1 MRRTVDHNRAN
12 IRPAT
17 ADTTQVSIALQ
28 MVLQLERVE
37 YRPRGTTI
45 GGSSTCCIH
54 TTSGELNFI
63 AGDNAFFLPPG
74 DRVADILEWSGDA
87 LGIRNYEQ

>member
-28 MVLQLERVE
+28 MVLMLEKVE
-37 YRPRGTTI
+37 YR
-45 GGSSTCCIH
+45 
-54 TTSGELNFI
+54 LK
-63 AGDNAFFLPPG
+63 
-74 DRVADILEWSGDA
+74 
-87 LGIRNYEQ
+87 